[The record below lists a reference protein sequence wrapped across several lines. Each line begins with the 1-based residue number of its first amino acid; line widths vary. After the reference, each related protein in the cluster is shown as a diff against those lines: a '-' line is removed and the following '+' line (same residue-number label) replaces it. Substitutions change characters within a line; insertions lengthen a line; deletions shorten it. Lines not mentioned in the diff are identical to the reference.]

1 MTNAT
6 DVEAEN
12 QAYTNKTTQLPKST
26 SERKNLLSRDSFKG
40 LTMQANNNQE
50 QSTSALSIPQ
60 HHAALSIKQEC
71 LSFTNSLLK
80 MVRALTSKSY
90 SALTCLAL
98 STYLLAGC
106 QMTQSNG
113 SAPALKTDERGELFA
128 YVFEDFAPA
137 LGHYYALGDSQFALT
152 EASGQEQDVAD
163 NNASSSAQSLN
174 GDDGSSYSNA
184 TSASSALNPLTDF
197 FKKLTHKG
205 PSRDEVIAESLATS
219 LQRYGASV
227 CRIEG
232 NCAQDAIKLMPAI
245 YEDEDT
251 QSLIVQVS
259 TEDLSFSR
267 LYTYY
272 GESLG
277 PMSLVLTTNIKPLY
291 SRELTAPNAY
301 RAPYVP
307 KQKVAPEQGLNN
319 GILAVNDEPTNSKSK
334 SKSAKA
340 NKANNANKANTSS
353 AKANDKS
360 KNLAANK
367 NNHLSANKTNKAN
380 AKQQNHASKQL
391 KSQAFT
397 TAYAGRYGSSSIK
410 ATSSST
416 KANAESANLSA
427 SSEASNLASTSESA
441 NLTSASTA
449 SLGAAAT
456 VASAALTSTASARSN
471 QASNSTLKANK
482 TTKSPYLNRGL
493 TAHYDAKANVSNTA
507 SSTSSPET
515 YTASKGLVP
524 NIDTRAQSSNA
535 SKANK
540 AVLNDE
546 TVSKAVSKAA
556 SKSASQS
563 LKNDEHKVKQAIP
576 DEALKPRLTASL
588 NSSATSDDKAQAS
601 KAAVAASTNS
611 PKKAS
616 AKKLTRAERRA
627 ERLKQREL
635 AQTKKKAVK
644 AAQAAVKEAQK
655 AHQERLAQ
663 QSLASSSAGSALNL
677 ERALTSAKH

>member
-1 MTNAT
+1 
-6 DVEAEN
+6 
-12 QAYTNKTTQLPKST
+12 
-26 SERKNLLSRDSFKG
+26 
-40 LTMQANNNQE
+40 MQANNNQE
-50 QSTSALSIPQ
+50 QHKTALSIPKQ
-60 HHAALSIKQEC
+60 NAALSIKQEC

-174 GDDGSSYSNA
+174 GEDGSSYSNA

-353 AKANDKS
+353 AKANHKS

-391 KSQAFT
+391 KTQAFT

-644 AAQAAVKEAQK
+644 AAVKEAQK